1 MNNQLTN
8 HSSDDFKH
16 DCFSSSSDE
25 SNPKLKITE
34 TNNKKMNILQ
44 TEVIKDSY
52 REAKNGASDAVNK
65 DVTFVEIKSIM
76 PYGMELAVFN
86 GFENNANVSFFLCD
100 FSPGIGPK
108 KHRHPYEETFIVLE
122 GEMEAIVEGTTYIVK
137 EGNIM
142 VVPAGKWHEFSN
154 KSDKK
159 VKTVNIH
166 PVAVM
171 DTEWYSEESV

>member
-1 MNNQLTN
+1 MHHQQRKKIKIKKMNNQLT
-8 HSSDDFKH
+8 
-16 DCFSSSSDE
+16 E
-25 SNPKLKITE
+25 VLKY
-34 TNNKKMNILQ
+34 
-44 TEVIKDSY
+44 SY
-52 REAKNGASDAVNK
+52 REAKSGFPYINNK

-76 PYGMELAVFN
+76 PYGKEVAIFN
-86 GFENNANVSFFLCD
+86 GFENNSNVSFFLCD

-166 PVAVM
+166 PVAAM
-171 DTEWYSEESV
+171 DTQWFSDESA